1 MQPNDP
7 LPSTDGND
15 SKPTEETPSTSSTEQ
30 TPVTTSDETSAPV
43 VSGENNVPP
52 AVTPE
57 TEAAPGTPGPVV
69 SSPVTNSPVA
79 PATTKKRFSKK
90 VKLLAVAIVVAILL
104 IGGTAGAYFGI
115 IVPSQPQRI
124 VGDSLSNTV
133 NSDKTKSA
141 KFEGE
146 LNCVSGEACKSFS
159 AAIFKGSF
167 EQKGTFDLN
176 VQLRT
181 AVTSIGLDAR
191 SVGDKSLYLRLS
203 GLEGLDKLLGS
214 FSGDAGSSSTTSQY
228 AAVISKINN
237 QWFTIDES
245 LLKQAGGDV
254 SLPTEDNKLSK
265 EDAKKIGDAYKKHQF
280 ISVDK
285 KLADEKIHNQNSYHL
300 QVKIDKAQLKLFA
313 TEVKNVNINGVK
325 IDQKDIDEF
334 DKVDFS
340 KYPFDIWVS
349 KSTRMISQIAT
360 TITED
365 GTTVKV
371 RIAAYDYN
379 EPVTIEKP
387 QGAKSVL
394 ELVSQF
400 APLYSGG
407 VQGAT
412 SDNPLSL
419 LGL

>member
-1 MQPNDP
+1 MQPNDQQ
-7 LPSTDGND
+7 PSTDGND
-15 SKPTEETPSTSSTEQ
+15 TTPTEQ
-30 TPVTTSDETSAPV
+30 TTNPNNVEQTPIPTNGETIAPTAPVKTSASPVVTSETGTATDTTEPVVSAPV
-43 VSGENNVPP
+43 TNN
-52 AVTPE
+52 AV
-57 TEAAPGTPGPVV
+57 A
-69 SSPVTNSPVA
+69 PVA
-79 PATTKKRFSKK
+79 PKKRFSKK
-90 VKLLAVAIVVAILL
+90 MKLLALAIIVAIVL

-124 VGDSLSNTV
+124 VGDSLSNTL
-133 NSDKTKSA
+133 NSDKTKSV

-146 LNCVSGEACKSFS
+146 LNCVSGDSCKSFS
-159 AAIFKGSF
+159 LATFKGSLK
-167 EQKGTFDLN
+167 EKGTFDLN
-176 VQLRT
+176 IQLKT

-203 GLEGLDKLLGS
+203 GLEGLDKLLNS
-214 FSGDAGSSSTTSQY
+214 FAGDDSSSSMTSQY
-228 AAVISKINN
+228 ASIISKINN
-237 QWFTIDES
+237 QWYTIDES
-245 LLKQAGGDV
+245 LLKQAGGDI
-254 SLPTEDNKLSK
+254 SLPTEGNTLSK
-265 EDAKKIGDAYKKHQF
+265 DDAKKIGEAYKKHQF

-285 KLADEKIHNQNSYHL
+285 KLADEKIHNQSSYHL
-300 QVKIDKAQLKLFA
+300 QVKIDKAQLKSFA
-313 TEVKNVNINGVK
+313 TEVKNININGVK
-325 IDQKDIDEF
+325 IDQKDIDEL

-349 KSTRMISQIAT
+349 KSNRMIDQIAT
-360 TITED
+360 TITQD

-394 ELVSQF
+394 ELVSEF

-407 VQGAT
+407 VQGAN
-412 SDNPLSL
+412 SENPLSL